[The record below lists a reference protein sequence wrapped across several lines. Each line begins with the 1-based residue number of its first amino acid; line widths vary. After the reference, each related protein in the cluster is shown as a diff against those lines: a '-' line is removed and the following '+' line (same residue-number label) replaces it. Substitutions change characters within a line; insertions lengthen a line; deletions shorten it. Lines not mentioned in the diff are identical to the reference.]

1 MSSMTPRLLRRRS
14 SPWRCRLAK
23 RKLLLKAVLNGK
35 ELFDAIFD
43 FVVLKYKDKKRLHDA
58 LEAGERQFVTTVEM
72 PIEDDS
78 EIANVKSIK
87 RIVVEI
93 REKLDD

>member
-1 MSSMTPRLLRRRS
+1 
-14 SPWRCRLAK
+14 LAK
-23 RKLLLKAVLNGK
+23 RKLLLKAVLNGR

-58 LEAGERQFVTTVEM
+58 LAAGERQFITSVEM
-72 PIEDDS
+72 PIEDDDEAS
-78 EIANVKSIK
+78 DKKSIK

-93 REKLDD
+93 REKKDD

>member
-1 MSSMTPRLLRRRS
+1 M
-14 SPWRCRLAK
+14 AK
-23 RKLLLKAVLNGK
+23 RKLLLKAVLNGR

-58 LEAGERQFVTTVEM
+58 LAAGERQFITSIEM
-72 PIEDDS
+72 PIDDDS
-78 EIANVKSIK
+78 DIKDAKSIK

-93 REKLDD
+93 REKKDD